1 MSSLGY
7 SEIDTTDNLENK
19 YNSKIQQKKNK
30 TYKKRRQPLS
40 AKKK

>member
-19 YNSKIQQKKNK
+19 YNSRLQSQEGILKKKNI
-30 TYKKRRQPLS
+30 
-40 AKKK
+40 